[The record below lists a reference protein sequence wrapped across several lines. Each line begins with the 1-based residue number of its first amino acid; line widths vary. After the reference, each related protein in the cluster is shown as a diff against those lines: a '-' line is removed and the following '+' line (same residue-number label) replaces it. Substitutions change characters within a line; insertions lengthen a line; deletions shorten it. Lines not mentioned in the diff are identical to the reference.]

1 MEERKQQLLDA
12 LRTFVQ
18 DECIPAEEI
27 FHQQVDELEDRWTN
41 PPVMAQLKAKA
52 KALGLWNAFI
62 PLEHREFGGQGLTF
76 SEYAAFCEEMGKSH
90 LAPEACNCAAPDT
103 GNMETLM
110 KYGTKHQQ
118 EQWLGGL
125 LDGSTRSAF
134 LMTEPEVASSDALNI
149 SATIE
154 RVGDEYVLNGRKWWS
169 SGAAHRDCKVGIF
182 LGKMTGEGWGKDS
195 GRSAHSQHSMVIVPL
210 DSPGFRVVRPL
221 KVFGYDHAP
230 HGHAEVELRGVR
242 VPAANLLL
250 GEGRGFEVAQGRLG
264 PGRVHHCMRA
274 IGMSERALAAAV
286 ARAARRRTFGRP
298 LSHHGGVLRDVAEA
312 RMAIAQARLL
322 VLSCAAALDRGARA
336 GRGAAA
342 FVQEV
347 AMIKVVVPNAAL
359 RVLDLAI
366 QIHGGAGVCQD
377 HFLAEAWGWMRTLRL
392 ADGPDDVHIRSVARL
407 EFARA

>member
-1 MEERKQQLLDA
+1 MEPSSMEERKQQLLDA

-182 LGKMTGEGWGKDS
+182 LGKMAGEDWGKDS

-221 KVFGYDHAP
+221 KVFGHDHARD
-230 HGHAEVELRGVR
+230 GHAGGGAARRR
-242 VPAANLLL
+242 VAGREPAA
-250 GEGRGFEVAQGRLG
+250 GRGRGFEVAQRAGLG
-264 PGRVHHCMRA
+264 PAGAPLHARHRHER
-274 IGMSERALAAAV
+274 RALAAASHAPPGRRTLPAAEPPRGV
-286 ARAARRRTFGRP
+286 LARRGRGARWPSRRRGCWCSAARRAGHGAAARARAAPSCRRWP
-298 LSHHGGVLRDVAEA
+298 
-312 RMAIAQARLL
+312 
-322 VLSCAAALDRGARA
+322 
-336 GRGAAA
+336 
-342 FVQEV
+342 
-347 AMIKVVVPNAAL
+347 
-359 RVLDLAI
+359 
-366 QIHGGAGVCQD
+366 
-377 HFLAEAWGWMRTLRL
+377 
-392 ADGPDDVHIRSVARL
+392 
-407 EFARA
+407 